1 MEEALKKE
9 TFYPL
14 GYPSFFAHDGR
25 SETPL
30 DATKS
35 SLYETTTR
43 ILLLSIRWARN
54 LPSYSSLALQDQV
67 SLLEE
72 TWSELFLIS
81 CIQWSMPLDSNPLF
95 ATMDTNLPINNVQQK
110 KCTQI
115 LQKMFARFKM
125 LAVDFSE
132 FACLKAIILFRPG
145 KEVMKRW
152 KNLRDAFYKA
162 EKKAKED
169 RTSGSQASKRR
180 KYIFNNV
187 LKFFKKIFGKA
198 ATTESFTIE
207 EGSRTESEGS
217 LQQLERMEPER
228 SLITE
233 AKEKT
238 VSNIQARRRH
248 KKLDEIDLKILN
260 ALEKSAP
267 EKPNSQMSFFHSLL
281 RHTENFDN
289 DEWLSVPSGG
299 SPGHF

>member
-1 MEEALKKE
+1 M
-9 TFYPL
+9 
-14 GYPSFFAHDGR
+14 
-25 SETPL
+25 
-30 DATKS
+30 
-35 SLYETTTR
+35 
-43 ILLLSIRWARN
+43 
-54 LPSYSSLALQDQV
+54 
-67 SLLEE
+67 
-72 TWSELFLIS
+72 SELIDNEFLIS
-81 CIQWSMPLDSNPLF
+81 LIQERPVLWDKTLEIYRDRT
-95 ATMDTNLPINNVQQK
+95 ATENAWREVCREIRD
-110 KCTQI
+110 
-115 LQKMFARFKM
+115 
-125 LAVDFSE
+125 DFE
-132 FACLKAIILFRPG
+132 RLEEKERKNFG

-180 KYIFNNV
+180 KYIFNNE
-187 LKFFKKIFGKA
+187 LKFFKKIFEKA
-198 ATTESFTIE
+198 ATTENFTIE

-217 LQQLERMEPER
+217 LQQLESMEPER

-238 VSNIQARRRH
+238 VSNTQARRRH

-289 DEWLSVPSGG
+289 DEWLQFQVEVLRVISRY
-299 SPGHF
+299 